1 MTAFKVLGSI
11 FLSIFISA
19 SIWSTALAD
28 QVLINGAGATFPYPI
43 YSKWFAEFH
52 NVDPSVDI
60 NYQSIG
66 SGGGIRQLLDKTIDF
81 GASDAPMTD
90 EQMAK
95 ANPPILHIPTVMGA
109 VVITYNLPTLKQPLK
124 LTGELIAALFMGKI
138 ENWNDPAIVKL
149 NPELADAP
157 DLKDTPVIVT
167 HRSDGSGTTLV
178 FSDYLSK
185 VSPEWKQKVGVGNA
199 LKWPVG
205 LGGKGNEG
213 VTGLI
218 KQAPGAIGYT
228 ELSYSSNNH
237 LPVALVQNKE
247 GIFVAPSAKAVTAAA
262 NSFIKSMPKDFRIS
276 MTNGSGKDSY
286 PLSSLTYI
294 LVYKTMDAPKGKK
307 FVSFLNWAVG
317 DGQKLA
323 ESLMYAPLPK
333 ALASEVKQ
341 KIKEVQTP

>member
-1 MTAFKVLGSI
+1 MKLIFSLTILILG
-11 FLSIFISA
+11 LSHAA
-19 SIWSTALAD
+19 SAD

-90 EQMAK
+90 EQLAK
-95 ANPPILHIPTVMGA
+95 AHPPILHIPTVMGA

-124 LTGELIAALFMGKI
+124 LTGELIANLFLGKI
-138 ENWNDPAIVKL
+138 QNWNDPALVKL
-149 NPELADAP
+149 NPELAGVSDSVMIA
-157 DLKDTPVIVT
+157 
-167 HRSDGSGTTLV
+167 HRSDGSGTTMV

-213 VTGLI
+213 VTGLV
-218 KQAPGAIGYT
+218 KQSPGAIAYT
-228 ELSYSSNNH
+228 ELSYSANNH
-237 LPVALVQNKE
+237 LPVAEIKNKS
-247 GIFVAPSAKAVTAAA
+247 GAFVAPSAKAVTSAA
-262 NSFIKSMPKDFRIS
+262 NASLKSIPKDFRVSITDAAG
-276 MTNGSGKDSY
+276 MDSY
-286 PLSSLTYI
+286 PLSSFTYL
-294 LVYKTMDAPKGKK
+294 LVYQIMDAKK
-307 FVSFLNWAVG
+307 EQKLVDFMNWALG

-323 ESLMYAPLPK
+323 EPLTYAPLPV
-333 ALASEVKQ
+333 ALAILVKQ
-341 KIKEVQTP
+341 KIKEVKAQ

>member
-1 MTAFKVLGSI
+1 MTPFKALGRLSVSLYFLSTFLGSVA
-11 FLSIFISA
+11 F
-19 SIWSTALAD
+19 AD

-90 EQMAK
+90 EQLAK

-109 VVITYNLPTLKQPLK
+109 VVITYNLPAVKQPLK
-124 LTGELIAALFMGKI
+124 LTGELIADLFMGKI
-138 ENWNDPAIVKL
+138 ENWNDPALVKL
-149 NPELADAP
+149 NPELAEV
-157 DLKDTPVIVT
+157 KDTPVIVT
-167 HRSDGSGTTLV
+167 HRSDGSGTTMV

-185 VSPEWKQKVGVGNA
+185 VSPEWKLKVGAGNA

-213 VTGLI
+213 VTGLV
-218 KQAPGAIGYT
+218 KQAPGSIGYT
-228 ELSYSSNNH
+228 ELSYSSNNR
-237 LPVALVQNKE
+237 LPVAQVKNKD
-247 GIFVAPSAKAVTAAA
+247 GNFVMPSAKAVTAAA
-262 NSFIKSMPKDFRIS
+262 NSFIKNMPKDFRIS
-276 MTNGSGKDSY
+276 ITDASGKDSY
-286 PLSSLTYI
+286 PLSSFTYI
-294 LVYKTMDAPKGKK
+294 LVYQTMDAKKGQK
-307 FVSFLNWAVG
+307 FISFLNWALG

-323 ESLMYAPLPK
+323 EPLTYAPLPK
-333 ALASEVKQ
+333 ALVGQVKQ
-341 KIKEVQTP
+341 KIKEVKTQ